1 MTYTFS
7 KLAQA
12 AWAELGKI
20 QPFHQFLA
28 TGGNTTTVINTRIG
42 ERDSQPDDNYCIDG
56 TAIVVRDSAGAS
68 AAPEGEMQRIS
79 AYSGANFTYTVDTA
93 FSSGVAAGDQIA
105 IADPDIPLYEMLRS
119 ANLALQELGP
129 FEQKNIALTT
139 VAEQTEYTLPELMR
153 ERDIL
158 QVDYQGNTVSGDYQ
172 WTNIPD
178 YKFIPGLNGAPGIIV
193 IPRRVPADRLLQIV
207 YTGDHPLLTGPT
219 SPVYAYPSLAI
230 AATVA
235 HALQWYNGISSG
247 GTDYW
252 LQRENKAWADLDTQ
266 RKLHPIAQQDRAT
279 KVLSVS
285 LPTRGGG

>member
-1 MTYTFS
+1 MPYTFS
-7 KLAQA
+7 QLAQA

-20 QPFHQFLA
+20 QPLHQFVA
-28 TGGNTTTVINTRIG
+28 TGGGSSSIINTKIG
-42 ERDSQPDDNYCIDG
+42 ERDTQPDDGYVLDG
-56 TAIVVRDSAGAS
+56 TAIVVRDAAGAG

-79 AYSGANFTYTVDTA
+79 AYSGANFTFTVDTA
-93 FSSGVAAGDQIA
+93 FSAAVAAGDLIA
-105 IADPDIPLYEMLRS
+105 IADPDFPLYEMLRS
-119 ANLALQELGP
+119 ANIALQELGP
-129 FEQKNIALTT
+129 FEQKNISLTT
-139 VAEQTEYTLPELMR
+139 VAGQTEYTLPALMR

-158 QVDYQGNTVSGDYQ
+158 QVDYQGSLVAGDYQ

-178 YKFIPGLNGAPGIIV
+178 YKFIPGLNGAPGLLIIPYR
-193 IPRRVPADRLLQIV
+193 IPSGRLLQIV
-207 YTGDHPLLTGPT
+207 YTGDHPLLTAHS
-219 SPVYAYPSLAI
+219 SPVYAYPTLAV

-247 GTDYW
+247 GSDYW

-279 KVLSVS
+279 RVLSVS